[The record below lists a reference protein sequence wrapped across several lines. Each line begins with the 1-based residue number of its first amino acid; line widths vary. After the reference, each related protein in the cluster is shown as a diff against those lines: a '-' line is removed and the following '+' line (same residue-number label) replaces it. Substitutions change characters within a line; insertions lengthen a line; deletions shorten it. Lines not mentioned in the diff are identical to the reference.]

1 MAKFSLRNLFRREA
15 APTQSTIHTYTVASS
30 SGEVHVVTYEQALRI
45 ATVEACV
52 ERLSSTVAKLPLEF
66 QRWNSAKGVF
76 IDYVNSPLF
85 YVLSRRPNRWQT
97 AYAFWYAVV
106 AQMKLSGN
114 AYAYIDRA
122 GADIAQLIFLT
133 PGSVTYNEVNDTYI
147 VNDIY
152 HRIAGT
158 FDPSEIL
165 HFANI
170 AIDGR
175 RVGKSAI
182 ELGER
187 QLSIQATADRETLSR
202 FASGGKMKALLTNN
216 TSVQGFGEY
225 DKEEMEKL
233 AAQVER
239 KLATRDIVALTGD
252 AHIHQ
257 LNMSS
262 SDLQILESRKYG
274 VIEICRMFSV
284 PPSKIYADFN
294 HAYNAGETANVE
306 FLTDTIDPILTSI
319 EQELESKLLS
329 SSPTVMAHYRIV
341 FDRDKMFTVNSIT
354 KADYYNKMLQ
364 TGAWAV
370 NDVRRKENMPA
381 IEGGDVVLI
390 SCNVAPITS
399 PKITGEEKSGQPIE
413 KNTNE

>member
-1 MAKFSLRNLFRREA
+1 M
-15 APTQSTIHTYTVASS
+15 
-30 SGEVHVVTYEQALRI
+30 
-45 ATVEACV
+45 
-52 ERLSSTVAKLPLEF
+52 
-66 QRWNSAKGVF
+66 
-76 IDYVNSPLF
+76 
-85 YVLSRRPNRWQT
+85 
-97 AYAFWYAVV
+97 
-106 AQMKLSGN
+106 
-114 AYAYIDRA
+114 
-122 GADIAQLIFLT
+122 
-133 PGSVTYNEVNDTYI
+133 
-147 VNDIY
+147 
-152 HRIAGT
+152 
-158 FDPSEIL
+158 
-165 HFANI
+165 
-170 AIDGR
+170 
-175 RVGKSAI
+175 
-182 ELGER
+182 
-187 QLSIQATADRETLSR
+187 
-202 FASGGKMKALLTNN
+202 
-216 TSVQGFGEY
+216 QGFGEY

-319 EQELESKLLS
+319 EQELESKLLIS
-329 SSPTVMAHYRIV
+329 EPTLMAHYRIV

-399 PKITGEEKSGQPIE
+399 SKITGEEKYGQPIE

>member
-1 MAKFSLRNLFRREA
+1 MAKFSFRNLFRREGA
-15 APTQSTIHTYTVASS
+15 ATQSTVHTYTAASS
-30 SGEVHVVTYEQALRI
+30 SGEVHVVNYEQALRI

-52 ERLSSTVAKLPLEF
+52 ERLSSAVAKLPLEYK
-66 QRWNSAKGVF
+66 RLNSAKGVF
-76 IDYVNSPLF
+76 VDYIDDPLF

-122 GADIAQLIFLT
+122 GADVAQLVFLT
-133 PGSVTYNEVNDTYI
+133 PGSVSYNEANDTYI
-147 VNDIY
+147 INDTY

-158 FDPSEIL
+158 HDPADIL

-175 RVGKSAI
+175 RVGRSAI

-225 DKEEMEKL
+225 DKEGMEKL

-239 KLATRDIVALTGD
+239 KLATRDIVALAGD

-274 VIEICRMFSV
+274 VIEICRVFGV

-329 SSPTVMAHYRIV
+329 SSPALMSQYRIV

-364 TGAWAV
+364 TGAWSV

-381 IEGGDVVLI
+381 VEGGDAVLI
-390 SCNVAPITS
+390 SCNVAPINS
-399 PKITGEEKSGQPIE
+399 SKITGEKKSGQP
-413 KNTNE
+413 KQQNTGE